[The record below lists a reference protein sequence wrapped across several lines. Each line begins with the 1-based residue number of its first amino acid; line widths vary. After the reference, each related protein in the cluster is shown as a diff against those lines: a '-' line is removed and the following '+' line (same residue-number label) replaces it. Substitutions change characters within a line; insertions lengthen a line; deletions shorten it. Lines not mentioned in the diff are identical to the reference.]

1 MNRALSILAALGVS
15 VTLTACGGSSDDTQ
29 TTTPTTPSTQT
40 PDNSGSD
47 TDKEV
52 VKPVATISSAS
63 ASGNTFSVEE
73 GGVKVLLSGE
83 QSTGAEN
90 STLTYEWKITTLPA
104 FSKASLSSK
113 DGVNTEFE
121 ADLPGDYVVTLMVS
135 DGEVSSEVSSMQ
147 FKATSAKPVAV
158 LPKTH
163 YQVPLGTYSLELDAS
178 NSILPT
184 DAEGALTYNWKLLEK
199 PTDSAGKLNNTDR
212 DIASIDLDVIGDYK
226 MQLVVSLD
234 DNASEPVEVIV
245 SVEAANVA
253 PVAKVED
260 VTVTLGQTVVLDA
273 GESYDPEGKP
283 LQYRWQWPSRA
294 VDPSDVPVPELA
306 GDKTSSV
313 SFTPV
318 AAGEYTMTMF
328 VFDGDR
334 KSDLAEIKVTV
345 EADPNAETNAA
356 PVGELQA
363 TGYFP
368 SYSIGEQEV
377 GLRAEF
383 NFIGYDPENDD
394 MQIVDAQ
401 LIAKPEGSTV
411 ELVDIGSW
419 KPLGKK
425 IQKLDVAGDYIV
437 RMTVTDG
444 VNEVTQEAKMV
455 AKVGNVNGQP
465 STRSVDAQAKSVIV
479 GNDLVFDASS
489 SDPNDD
495 PMTFH
500 WELIDKPDGSNA
512 IIEPIIEPESQE
524 YRRARVT
531 TDVPGSYTA
540 RLIVEDDRGLRAKSY
555 SQDSGFAKV
564 SNTVPEIRSVVWARN
579 WSRLSPGENYYQI
592 LPCMSLLHR
601 PVVVDADG
609 DEVYTHEE
617 LVSTPASGGEFTSYP
632 DEADCPDSRGQVF
645 TKPGTYV
652 FRYSATDLIDDAE
665 DYDFV
670 VIVDAMED
678 AKGVRLRSLNEDNES
693 LWHPLPYENKPP
705 YASDFY
711 ASSKP
716 YTTEGAI
723 QWSLTAVD
731 GDYTIENVKVSH
743 INGGLVSLTPYF
755 EGLQEGSVI
764 AKGTDLDFR
773 TIVPAVPCVRTEDR
787 AEGFHFSF
795 NIKEIPEITYVFES
809 WRAASDGILSEW
821 KECEAGELN

>member
-29 TTTPTTPSTQT
+29 TTTPSTQT
-40 PDNSGSD
+40 SGNAGSGANL
-47 TDKEV
+47 
-52 VKPVATISSAS
+52 VKPVAAITTAS
-63 ASGNTFSVEE
+63 TLDNTFSVED
-73 GGVKVLLSGE
+73 GSVKVQLSGA
-83 QSTGAEN
+83 QSSGAEN
-90 STLTYEWKITTLPA
+90 STLTYDWKITTLPA
-104 FSKASLSSK
+104 FSKATLSSK

-121 ADLPGDYVVTLMVS
+121 ADLPGDYVITLVVS
-135 DGEVSSEVSSMQ
+135 DGEVSSEVTRIQ
-147 FKATSAKPVAV
+147 FKATSKKPVAV
-158 LPKTH
+158 VPKTH
-163 YQVPLGTYSLELDAS
+163 YRVPLGTYSLDLDAS

-184 DAEGALTYNWKLLEK
+184 GSAGELTYTWKLLEK
-199 PTDSAGKLNNTDR
+199 PADSAGQLNKANNDV
-212 DIASIDLDVIGDYK
+212 ASIELDVIGDYK
-226 MQLVVSLD
+226 MQLVVSLG
-234 DNASEPVEVIV
+234 DNKSEPVDIVV

-273 GESYDPEGKP
+273 HESYDPEGKA

-294 VDPSDVPVPELA
+294 VEPSNAPVPELT
-306 GDKTSSV
+306 GDKTSVV
-313 SFTPV
+313 SFTPL
-318 AAGEYTMTMF
+318 AAGEYTMTLF

-334 KSDLAEIKVTV
+334 KSELTEVKVTV
-345 EADPNAETNAA
+345 EANPNAQTNAA
-356 PVGELQA
+356 PVGEVQA

-368 SYSIGEQEV
+368 SYSIGEQEL

-383 NFIGYDPENDD
+383 NFVGYDPENDD

-401 LIAKPEGSTV
+401 LITKPQGSTA

-425 IQKLDVAGDYIV
+425 IQKLDVVGDYIV
-437 RMTVTDG
+437 RMTVSDG

-455 AKVGNVNGQP
+455 ARIGNVNGQP

-489 SDPNDD
+489 KDPNDD

-512 IIEPIIEPESQE
+512 VIEPVIEPESQE
-524 YRRARVT
+524 YRRAKVK

-555 SQDSGFAKV
+555 AQDSGFAKV
-564 SNTVPEIRSVVWARN
+564 SNSVPEIRTVVWARS
-579 WSRLSPGENYYQI
+579 WSRLSAGEDYYQI

-617 LVSTPASGGEFTSYP
+617 LISTPASGGKFTSYP

-670 VIVDAMED
+670 VNVDAMED

-693 LWHPLPYENKPP
+693 LWYPLPYEYKPP

-716 YTTEGAI
+716 HLTEGAV

-731 GDYTIENVKVSH
+731 SDYTIENVKVSH
-743 INGGLVSLTPYF
+743 INGGLASLTPYF
-755 EGLQEGSVI
+755 EGLREGTVI
-764 AKGTDLDFR
+764 PKGGELDFR
-773 TIVPAVPCVRTEDR
+773 TIIPAVPCVRTEDR

-795 NIKEIPEITYVFES
+795 NIKEIPEITYVYET

-821 KECEAGELN
+821 RECKAGELN